1 MDAFALRNRLVDD
14 YSAYIRSFITIR
26 DPRIGQV
33 VDDELRNGLLWPDP
47 LLQLNPSFEPG
58 PWIDELVASGRLH
71 PECRSIFRIKQD
83 DKPDKPL
90 RLHKHQAEAVEAAA
104 SGDSYVLTTGTGS
117 GKSLAYIIP
126 IVDFVLR
133 HGSGQGIR
141 AIVVYP
147 MNALA
152 NSQANEL
159 EKFLCRVLDGM
170 DSLQAPLNQLAE
182 RAGQKLLEEHRRVRG
197 AARQT
202 GVRYSVQP
210 QLPVDVLGIYLLLPA
225 AL

>member
-159 EKFLCRVLDGM
+159 EKFLCR
-170 DSLQAPLNQLAE
+170 E
-182 RAGQKLLEEHRRVRG
+182 KLLEEHRRVRG